1 MWSDALLM
9 MVSILA
15 SFTLVSV
22 LVWSKN
28 RRRERESY
36 YRHETYRKM
45 MEVSG
50 SGAQAVVD
58 LMREEEARE
67 ARKRAEG
74 LKFAGLILLA
84 VGAGLMIFLGFL
96 VPHQAVFLIGVI
108 PLLIGVVMVAYGF
121 LRARNSFPGTPPV
134 P

>member
-1 MWSDALLM
+1 MYDFLAVAVPM
-9 MVSILA
+9 VAAFTFVSII
-15 SFTLVSV
+15 
-22 LVWSKN
+22 VWTES

-50 SGAQAVVD
+50 PGAQVVVEF
-58 LMREEEARE
+58 MREEEARE

-96 VPHQAVFLIGVI
+96 APHQAVFLIGVI

-121 LRARNSFPGTPPV
+121 LRARDSSPGGPPV